1 MSHRSI
7 SRSLFSI
14 CLVASTMFIIL
25 AILVTNG
32 ITTAFDESAL
42 LWINQHANDTFNSL
56 FVALTQLGGIYLV
69 AGVSLAMLVYFVL
82 KKRYYKALF
91 VVVSIGG
98 AALVNVLLKTLFD
111 RSRPDLWQHLVT
123 ETSFSFP
130 SGHSSASAALAF
142 TVIVLLWNTKWRT
155 VSLSIGALY
164 IVTIGFSRMYLGVHF
179 PSDVLGGW
187 LLAASWVTLM
197 AGILYSYKNRRKGT
211 DQ

>member
-1 MSHRSI
+1 
-7 SRSLFSI
+7 
-14 CLVASTMFIIL
+14 MFIIL
-25 AILVTNG
+25 AILVTNC

-69 AGVSLAMLVYFVL
+69 AGVSLAMVVYFLL

-98 AALVNVLLKTLFD
+98 VALVNVLLKTLFD

-164 IVTIGFSRMYLGVHF
+164 VVTIGFSRMYIGVHF
-179 PSDVLGGW
+179 PSDILGGW
-187 LLAASWVTLM
+187 LLAAGWVTLM
-197 AGILYSYKNRRKGT
+197 AGNLYSYKNRRKGT
-211 DQ
+211 NQ